1 MTEDQR
7 RMRAAV
13 ETINNQ
19 KKQMAKIE
27 DERRTAELSASEK
40 DKLLDH
46 LQERICRL
54 EMCLDSGISLSREL
68 STLLSCNDH
77 EAARWKDSAYQSI
90 ERFDRRLLEYG
101 LYMGKVKGDS

>member
-13 ETINNQ
+13 ETIENQ
-19 KKQMAKIE
+19 KKQMEKIE
-27 DERRTAELSASEK
+27 HERNDAQLSASEK
-40 DKLLDH
+40 EKVLDH

-68 STLLSCNDH
+68 STLLSCNEH
-77 EAARWKDSAYQSI
+77 EAGRWKDSAYEAI
-90 ERFDRRLLEYG
+90 ERFDRRLHEHDA
-101 LYMGKVKGDS
+101 YMGKSKGDS